1 MEQRSVD
8 NLYQQIRRKEEEYN
22 ELESAYR
29 MQKKAFEAKHEEI
42 LIENFSLPESQMMR
56 QES

>member
-1 MEQRSVD
+1 MEQRAVD
-8 NLYQQIRRKEEEYN
+8 NLYRQIRRKEEEYN

-29 MQKKAFEAKHEEI
+29 MQKKVFEAKHEEI
-42 LIENFSLPESQMMR
+42 FDENFSLPESQMMR

>member
-29 MQKKAFEAKHEEI
+29 MQKKVFEAKHEEI
-42 LIENFSLPESQMMR
+42 FDR
-56 QES
+56 